1 MTSLP
6 VDSVLHGAGQVPFW
20 ALMLVLIPS
29 GVKATKVLCPEDA
42 QALCR
47 QSRKKG
53 SWLAGGKDAAGTAE
67 IRKWLSNS
75 AAAPSLVLHDVS
87 PGKA

>member
-6 VDSVLHGAGQVPFW
+6 VDSMLHGEGRVPFW
-20 ALMLVLIPS
+20 ARMSFLIRP
-29 GVKATKVLCPEDA
+29 GVKAAKVLCPEEA
-42 QALCR
+42 QAFCR
-47 QSRKKG
+47 QSTKKG
-53 SWLAGGKDAAGTAE
+53 SGLAGGKDAAGTAE

-75 AAAPSLVLHDVS
+75 AASPGLVLHDVS